1 MLYVS
6 YKLFFSL
13 MLVDCHFLID
23 CGTAL
28 NAAATLANDTDCSM
42 TCNGNSSEICGG
54 PNRLNVYNYTGTD
67 LPVNNGGGN
76 AGGGGPATVFP
87 VLSGLP
93 TGWAYNACWM

>member
-6 YKLFFSL
+6 YKLFINTNL
-13 MLVDCHFLID
+13 LVILID
-23 CGTAL
+23 CGTTL
-28 NAAATLANDTDCSM
+28 NAAAVQANDTDCSM
-42 TCNGNSSEICGG
+42 TCNGNSSETCGG

-67 LPVNNGGGN
+67 LPTNNGGGN
-76 AGGGGPATVFP
+76 AGDGGPVTVFP